1 MYSNHKGFTLTEL
14 MITVAVLAILLSIA
28 IPVYSNQQKKNR
40 LEEARAALIEN
51 VYFMEQFY
59 ITKRTF
65 KQNSTTWPTLPRKA
79 TNYFDISF
87 TSSAKQELPNRYKL
101 RASPNSSYSSRENR
115 FLEIDHHGNVQ
126 ICTKERS
133 RKCKSF

>member
-1 MYSNHKGFTLTEL
+1 MYSKSQGFTLTEL

-28 IPVYSNQQKKNR
+28 IPTYSNQQKKNR
-40 LEEARAALIEN
+40 LEDARAALIEN

-59 ITKRTF
+59 IKKHSF
-65 KQNSTTWPTLPRKA
+65 KQNSTTWPTLPHKA
-79 TNYFDISF
+79 TTYFDIAF
-87 TSSAKQELPNRYKL
+87 TSSAKRELPNRYKL

-126 ICTKERS
+126 LCTKEKS
-133 RKCKSF
+133 RKCQSF